1 MGKCWGTA
9 TVTITCP
16 VTRVPA
22 PLPISLLASPLSD
35 LGEPSPL
42 ACFGD
47 PLPPILGGNDPQ
59 RVQAAGPQRH
69 QGQWVHGGLISLAN
83 PNSPLSITSAPTPG
97 GGWQPGWQGPPGWPG
112 TANALT
118 HDTHVPARGKA
129 IGGERGCRSPK
140 YPGVPDTGDYRFTD
154 GTIAQPGLS
163 RLPAQHQNPPK
174 PPPSPFPLPPHAN
187 HPTVVSGCWVPATLA
202 GPLVPFPV
210 GFSPNW
216 VFSQSIEAKC
226 IV

>member
-1 MGKCWGTA
+1 M
-9 TVTITCP
+9 TITCP

-22 PLPISLLASPLSD
+22 PLPISLLVSPLSD

-59 RVQAAGPQRH
+59 GVQAVGPQRH

-83 PNSPLSITSAPTPG
+83 RNSPLSITSAPTPG

-140 YPGVPDTGDYRFTD
+140 YPGVPDTGDYRFAD

-163 RLPAQHQNPPK
+163 QLPAQHQNPPK
-174 PPPSPFPLPPHAN
+174 PLPSPFPLPPHAN
-187 HPTVVSGCWVPATLA
+187 HPTVVSGCRVPATLA